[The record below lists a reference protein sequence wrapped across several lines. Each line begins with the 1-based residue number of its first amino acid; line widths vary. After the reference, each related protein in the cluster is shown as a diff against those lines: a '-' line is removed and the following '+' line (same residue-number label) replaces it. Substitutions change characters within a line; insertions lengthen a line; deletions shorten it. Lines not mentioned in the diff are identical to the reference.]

1 MSHAFFFFRS
11 LLDFTGW
18 RVQGAGEAEIPAA
31 NMSSWRR
38 SVDGNQSCSGKRM
51 RSEDWGQPPKE
62 KGDDDVKGWRRGGC
76 REWEGEHGRFTSSC
90 RRSIAS
96 PDYSSGACRIQ
107 DVSAGLGGKGGDSA
121 FGGFQKL
128 SRRAGSTRAARPG
141 GLLRGWQQKPTMAA
155 GSWHSC
161 HPVVGPCHCGVKH
174 AMALVV
180 LAICA
185 GFAAP
190 APCPSTNG
198 HLRFG
203 TISYRQVSGYTVTFT
218 IETQW
223 RRSYSSENVFAGSGP
238 DGRAVTGDVVDVP
251 GVRISDSGVAG
262 PVVFQTGDG
271 AEHPLSLTV
280 THHSLNETE
289 DFLHGYS
296 ILQHTYRAPNDGG
309 NDWLAS
315 LSGCCRQYG
324 PEFREFFITARVNLA
339 LDGQSLRAKSLPVLV
354 ITSSPVLH
362 RIRVVANTYT
372 GSTAMAWRIGQG
384 SELGT
389 ATMPP
394 KAAADFRDADSCG
407 EGEWEIDPAT
417 GLAVLDPATGLKVPK
432 LCSGILSLNGSALGE
447 GCHPLVVQIAS
458 IRSVTPYDCIVH
470 VIAHHMEPLRPV
482 FFGGLPLVT
491 EFDAPGI
498 RSPAIPVLNGYAGY
512 QIYFT
517 LSARTTRPG
526 ATLADVRSFAL
537 PEGAVLVNYTAEGI
551 AGDAVLHVD
560 FKWTPLPAQAQ
571 THFVC
576 FEAIDQPAHGEDV
589 LSSGQHC
596 VRLQVSSSDLA
607 HTRTH
612 THPHSF
618 RAHYR

>member
-1 MSHAFFFFRS
+1 
-11 LLDFTGW
+11 
-18 RVQGAGEAEIPAA
+18 
-31 NMSSWRR
+31 MSSWRR
-38 SVDGNQSCSGKRM
+38 SADGNQSRSDKRM
-51 RSEDWGQPPKE
+51 RSEAWRQPPKA
-62 KGDDDVKGWRRGGC
+62 KGDDAVEGWRRGRC
-76 REWEGEHGRFTSSC
+76 QEREGEHGRITSSC
-90 RRSIAS
+90 RRSTAS
-96 PDYSSGACRIQ
+96 PDYSSGACRTQ
-107 DVSAGLGGKGGDSA
+107 HVHAGLGGGRGDSA
-121 FGGFQKL
+121 FGSFQKL
-128 SRRAGSTRAARPG
+128 SRRAGSTRAA
-141 GLLRGWQQKPTMAA
+141 M
-155 GSWHSC
+155 
-161 HPVVGPCHCGVKH
+161 GPCHCGVKH

-362 RIRVVANTYT
+362 RIRVVANTYM

-517 LSARTTRPG
+517 LSARSTRPG

-551 AGDAVLHVD
+551 AGDSVLHVD

-596 VRLQVSSSDLA
+596 VRLQVGSSDLA

-612 THPHSF
+612 TRPHTF
-618 RAHYR
+618 RAHCR